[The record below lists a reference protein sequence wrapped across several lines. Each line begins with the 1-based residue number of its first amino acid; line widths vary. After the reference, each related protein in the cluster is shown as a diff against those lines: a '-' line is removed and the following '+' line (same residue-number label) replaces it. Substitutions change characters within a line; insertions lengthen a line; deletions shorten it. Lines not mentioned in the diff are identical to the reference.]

1 MQYRK
6 YHVSECL
13 EASTKLYRSEP
24 ILSSD
29 TGAKK
34 YKRTVCS
41 DDGRIEL
48 LELILGRDP

>member
-13 EASTKLYRSEP
+13 EASTKDVQVRADTIIRYGGGNQKNSWCGDT
-24 ILSSD
+24 SD
-29 TGAKK
+29 
-34 YKRTVCS
+34 
-41 DDGRIEL
+41 L